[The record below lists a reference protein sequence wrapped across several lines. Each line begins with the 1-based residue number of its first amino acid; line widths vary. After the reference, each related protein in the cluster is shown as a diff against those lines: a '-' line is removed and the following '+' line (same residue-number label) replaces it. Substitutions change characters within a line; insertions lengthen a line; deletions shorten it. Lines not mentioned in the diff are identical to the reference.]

1 MVRSIE
7 TIDDGRPRIVYRPY
21 HTLVLAMYLLLFL
34 PLSAL
39 CLLAAGLCLHDLL
52 RERLA
57 PLLRPG
63 AVPAAQPLI
72 SVLIPAR
79 DEAERIGA
87 CLEGLALQSY
97 RNFDLVVADDHSADA
112 TAAIVQSYAARLPS
126 LELLTGAALPAGW
139 AGKCW
144 ACWQAAGSARGEWLL
159 FLDADVMPRPELL
172 AALIARAEARSLDLL
187 TLMPLQR
194 LGSLAERV
202 VMPAFFALLYSL
214 YPLDQVGDPRSP
226 VAFANGP
233 CLLIRRRVYDAIGGH
248 EAVRASILEDTEL
261 GRCAKAAGYRL
272 EAAAAPDLIE
282 ARMYSG
288 WRSLA
293 EGLGKNAIAGY
304 RSGGARSAWVG
315 MRQALVAFLPL
326 YLLLAGA
333 LLLAARPGAPIGAV
347 VFLHGALLAA
357 VALMCW
363 GEIARRRYR
372 IAPWWGTLFPAGLAI
387 YFWLTARALLRLR
400 TGRGVT
406 WKGRTFR

>member
-1 MVRSIE
+1 
-7 TIDDGRPRIVYRPY
+7 
-21 HTLVLAMYLLLFL
+21 MYLVLFL

-52 RERLA
+52 RERAA

-63 AVPAAQPLI
+63 AAPAGRPLI

-87 CLEGLALQSY
+87 CLEGLARQSY
-97 RNFDLVVADDHSADA
+97 RDFELVVVDDHSADA
-112 TAAIVQSYAARLPS
+112 TAAIVRGYAARLPG
-126 LELLTGAALPAGW
+126 LDLLPGAPLPDGW

-144 ACWQAAGSARGEWLL
+144 ACWQAAGRARGEWLL

-172 AALIARAEARSLDLL
+172 AALIARAEERSLDLL

-202 VMPAFFALLYSL
+202 VMPAFFALLYGL
-214 YPLDQVGDPRSP
+214 YPLDLVGDPRSP
-226 VAFANGP
+226 IAFANGP
-233 CLLIRRRVYDAIGGH
+233 CLLIRRQVYDAVGGH
-248 EAVRASILEDTEL
+248 RAVRASILEDTEL
-261 GRCAKAAGYRL
+261 GRCVKAAGYRL

-288 WRSLA
+288 WHSLA
-293 EGLGKNAIAGY
+293 EGLGKNAVAGY

-315 MRQALVAFLPL
+315 MRLALVAFLPL

-333 LLLAARPGAPIGAV
+333 LLQLQRPGAPVGAV
-347 VFLHGALLAA
+347 VSLHGALLAA
-357 VALMCW
+357 VGLACW
-363 GEIARRRYR
+363 GETARRRYR
-372 IAPWWGTLFPAGLAI
+372 IAPWWGALFPLGLAI
-387 YFWLTARALLRLR
+387 YFGLAARALLRLR

-406 WKGRTFR
+406 WKGRTFT